1 MRKALTGFWWSPA
14 SEGVVALV
22 VTALFFA
29 LGSFLGLVISS
40 VASMDGVT
48 VMYAYLEQFLSLAR
62 EDGLSHPELFPFVWQ
77 VVRWPTL
84 ALLFG
89 FSSLGLMG
97 LPILNGMRGFYLA
110 FSVGAFA
117 QTYGRNGAVAAL
129 LLLGIPAFLSIPA
142 FFLLS
147 AQSFSA
153 SYKLAVRAS
162 GQGKRELP
170 YHRVYM
176 LRCVFAVIL
185 IGIGA
190 SLEWYLV
197 PALAGGWANILLQ

>member
-1 MRKALTGFWWSPA
+1 MRKAITGFWWSPA
-14 SEGVVALV
+14 SEGVAALV

-29 LGSFLGLVISS
+29 LGSFLGLLTSS
-40 VASMDGVT
+40 VASLDGIT
-48 VMYAYLEQFLSLAR
+48 VMHTYLEQFLALAQ
-62 EDGLSHPELFPFVWQ
+62 EDSLSHPEFFSFLWQ
-77 VVRWPTL
+77 IIRWPIF

-89 FSSLGLMG
+89 FSALGLIG
-97 LPILNGMRGFYLA
+97 LPILNGMRGFFLA
-110 FSVGAFA
+110 FSVGSFA
-117 QTYGRNGAVAAL
+117 QTYGHNGAVAAL

-170 YHRVYM
+170 YHHVFI

-185 IGIGA
+185 IGLSA

-197 PALAGGWANILLQ
+197 PAIAGGWAKILLQ